1 MGWSAPNRLTGGQA
15 ALAELSRR
23 KLFTAGSA
31 GLAGLS
37 LPTLLW
43 ADAQRAAAAQTSR
56 ADHVIVLFLNGGP
69 SHLDTWDMKPDQP
82 AEIRGEFQ
90 PIASSLPS
98 VPVCEH
104 LPRLAPHMH
113 RCTLVRS
120 VHHSVNNAH
129 ALAVYTSLTGHDK
142 GERNVNGRVSPED
155 HPAVGSIF
163 SKLHPPTAPI
173 VPYVSLPY
181 ITQEGAGGPPQPG
194 FYGGLLGKTFDPL
207 FVTRDPNADGFSIPE
222 LALQGDVGTD
232 RFNRRRDLRGLL
244 DTGFLQRNSR
254 ELTGLNGFQERA
266 FELLSSPAT
275 QNAFRLD
282 REPQAVREAY
292 GRNIYG
298 QSVLLARRLIEAGT
312 RAVTLSWA
320 PDANATWD
328 THGQNFQKLK
338 TTLLPQLD
346 MALGSLLTDLVD
358 RGLLERTLVV
368 VMGDFGRTPK
378 INANAGRDHW
388 NFCYSVLMAGGG
400 LKPGYVHG
408 ASDKTGAFPA
418 QAPVSP
424 AEIIATIYA
433 ALGIPTGHEFHDLA
447 NRPFFAMPW
456 GEPIAGMLA

>member
-1 MGWSAPNRLTGGQA
+1 MKGHQPEMSALLRGMT
-15 ALAELSRR
+15 RR
-23 KLFTAGSA
+23 KALGSGAA
-31 GLAGLS
+31 GLLGLS
-37 LPTLLW
+37 LPTMLW
-43 ADAQRAAAAQTSR
+43 ADAERARTGAAAR
-56 ADHVIVLFLNGGP
+56 ADHIIILFLNGGP

-113 RCTLVRS
+113 RCTLIRS

-155 HPAVGSIF
+155 HPAVGSVF
-163 SKLHPPTAPI
+163 SKLYPPTQPI
-173 VPYVSLPY
+173 APYVSLPY

-207 FVTRDPNADGFSIPE
+207 FVTKDPNAAGFSIPE
-222 LALQGDVGTD
+222 LALQNDVSVD
-232 RFNRRRDLRGLL
+232 RLSRRRDLRGSF
-244 DTGFLQRNSR
+244 DSGFEVRASR
-254 ELTGLNGFQERA
+254 ETMGLAGFQERA
-266 FELLSSPAT
+266 IELLSSSVT
-275 QNAFRLD
+275 QNAFRLE
-282 REPQAVREAY
+282 REPDAVRDAY

-358 RGLLERTLVV
+358 RGMLERTLVV

-378 INANAGRDHW
+378 INGNAGRDHW

-400 LKPGYVHG
+400 LKPGFVHG

-424 AEIIATIYA
+424 AEVIATIYSS
-433 ALGIPTGHEFHDLA
+433 LGIPPQHEFHDLA

-456 GEPIAGMLA
+456 GEPIAGMMA